1 MRAIFYNGIPDWFR
15 RTPVLILT
23 GERGIMTITIQLIK
37 DETLGVTFPYDARLV
52 ELIRLLRVRRWN
64 ASKKRWEVHLSHLP
78 ELLRIFKLEE
88 NRIDPTILEK
98 WKAAAAQTGLRV
110 RLGALRG
117 KIAGA
122 GAPLDR
128 IDAATSFPVP
138 GHKFSEKFQTGQ
150 WDGRKH
156 LFDARAMT
164 FPAGLWSRVEKQLKA
179 AGGEYAVEP
188 EPLPPE
194 RFGPLGAAGQQV
206 ALRPYQAN
214 ALETAIACPRG
225 IIQMATGGGKTML
238 AAHLIRRLDRPA
250 LFFVHTLDLLYQ
262 TARVFERELGREI
275 GILGDGQACLRPVTV
290 ATIQTVA
297 NACSGTR
304 PSRKSR
310 ADADDEEEPQEQPV
324 HFDDATRREVIDW
337 LEAVPV
343 VIFDECHHVP
353 ADTFYKIAMRAAAAR
368 HRYGLSATPWRD
380 DGADLMLEAAL
391 GPCIHKTAASDLID
405 AGYLVRPVIQMLP
418 APVVAVRRRSDYH
431 DCYTAAIVENRERNR
446 VIAARA
452 RQWAAEGRSV
462 LILVAQVAH
471 GLELAG
477 LLPEARFAHGGLESE
492 LRRQYLG
499 ELEQKLRPIMIATT
513 LADEGLDVPTL
524 GGLILA
530 GGGKSQ
536 TRAFQRIGRVL
547 RPAEGKNE
555 ARVLD
560 FLDDAPWLRNHSQA
574 RLALYRQEPRFQIQM
589 LRRDTTCPTGF

>member
-1 MRAIFYNGIPDWFR
+1 MAP
-15 RTPVLILT
+15 
-23 GERGIMTITIQLIK
+23 TIQLIK
-37 DETLGVTFPYDARLV
+37 DETLGVTFAYDARV
-52 ELIRLLRVRRWN
+52 VDLIKLLRVRRWN
-64 ASKKRWEVHLSHLP
+64 AAKKRWEVHLSHLP
-78 ELLRIFKLEE
+78 ELMRIFKLEE
-88 NRIDPTILEK
+88 SQIDPDISKRFKDALP
-98 WKAAAAQTGLRV
+98 QSGLRV
-110 RLGALRG
+110 RLGTLRG
-117 KIAGA
+117 KISGS
-122 GAPLDR
+122 GAPIEK
-128 IDAATSFPVP
+128 IDAATSFLIP
-138 GHKFSEKFQTGQ
+138 GHKFSPKFKSGQ

-156 LFDARAMT
+156 LFDTRALT
-164 FPAGLWSRVEKQLKA
+164 FPAGLWSKVEIQLKA
-179 AGGEYAVEP
+179 AKAEYSVEHEATAP
-188 EPLPPE
+188 NTYQ
-194 RFGPLGAAGQQV
+194 PLGAAAQKV
-206 ALRPYQAN
+206 ALRPYQEAALSA
-214 ALETAIACPRG
+214 ALENSRG

-238 AAHLIRRLDRPA
+238 AAHLLRRLDRPA
-250 LFFVHTLDLLYQ
+250 MFFVHTLDLLYQ
-262 TARVFERELGREI
+262 AAGVFERELGCEI
-275 GILGDGQACLRPVTV
+275 GILGDGQANLRPITV

-304 PSRKSR
+304 PARRPK
-310 ADADDEEEPQEQPV
+310 AGEDEEERVEKPV
-324 HFDDATRREVIDW
+324 HFDDATRREVIDF
-337 LEAVPV
+337 LESVPV

-353 ADTFYKIAMRAAAAR
+353 ADTFYKIAMRTLAAQR
-368 HRYGLSATPWRD
+368 RYGLSATPWRD

-391 GPCIHKTAASDLID
+391 GPCLHETRASDLID
-405 AGYLVRPVIQMLP
+405 AGYLVKPLIQMLP
-418 APVVAVRRRSDYH
+418 APIVALRRRTEYH
-431 DCYTAAIVENRERNR
+431 DCYAAAIVENRERNR

-471 GLELAG
+471 GLQLAG

-547 RPAEGKNE
+547 RPAGGKTE

-589 LRRDTTCPTGF
+589 LRREATCPTGF

>member
-1 MRAIFYNGIPDWFR
+1 MNI
-15 RTPVLILT
+15 
-23 GERGIMTITIQLIK
+23 ELIK
-37 DETLGVTFPYDARLV
+37 DETLGVTFAYDAKV
-52 ELIRLLRVRRWN
+52 IELIKILRVRKWN

-78 ELLRIFKLEE
+78 ELMRIFHLEE
-88 NRIDPTILEK
+88 NQIDPEIFKE
-98 WKAAAAQTGLRV
+98 WKAGAEQKGLRV
-110 RLGALRG
+110 RLGPLRG
-117 KIAGA
+117 KISGP
-122 GAPLDR
+122 GAPLDK
-128 IDAATSFPVP
+128 IDAATSFFIP
-138 GHKFSEKFQTGQ
+138 GHKFSPKFKSGQ

-164 FPAGLWSRVEKQLKA
+164 FPAGLWAKVEKQIQA
-179 AGGEYAVEP
+179 AKVEYAIEHEP
-188 EPLPPE
+188 TAPDRFQPLS
-194 RFGPLGAAGQQV
+194 AAPRKV
-206 ALRPYQAN
+206 ALRPYQIA
-214 ALETAIACPRG
+214 ALNSAIENPRG

-238 AAHLIRRLDRPA
+238 AAHLLRRLDRPA

-262 TARVFERELGREI
+262 AARVFERELGREI
-275 GILGDGQACLRPVTV
+275 GILGDGQANLRPITV

-297 NACSGTR
+297 NACGGTR
-304 PSRKSR
+304 VSRKPR
-310 ADADDEEEPQEQPV
+310 ADDDEEEREEKPV
-324 HFDDATRREVIDW
+324 HFDDATRREVIEF

-353 ADTFYKIAMRAAAAR
+353 ADTFYKIAMRTVAAR
-368 HRYGLSATPWRD
+368 RRYGLSATPWRD

-391 GPCIHKTAASDLID
+391 GPCIHETRASDLID
-405 AGYLVRPVIQMLP
+405 AGYLVRPLIQMLP
-418 APVVAVRRRSDYH
+418 APLVAVRRRADYH
-431 DCYTAAIVENRERNR
+431 DCYAAAIVENRERNR

-452 RQWAAEGRSV
+452 RAWVAEGRSV

-471 GLELAG
+471 GMELAG
-477 LLPEARFAHGGLESE
+477 MLPEARFAHGGLESE

-547 RPAEGKNE
+547 RPAEGKTE

-589 LRRDTTCPTGF
+589 LRREASCPSGF

>member
-1 MRAIFYNGIPDWFR
+1 
-15 RTPVLILT
+15 
-23 GERGIMTITIQLIK
+23 MTTAVIELLK
-37 DETLGVTFPYDARLV
+37 EDTLSVTFPYDAKTV
-52 ELIRLLRVRRWN
+52 GLIKILRVRRWN
-64 ASKKRWEVHLSHLP
+64 ASRKRWEVHLSHLP
-78 ELLRIFKLEE
+78 ELLRIFKLSEE
-88 NRIDPTILEK
+88 QVDPEILK
-98 WKAAAAQTGLRV
+98 KYRDGWTGTGLRV
-110 RLGALRG
+110 KLGPLRG
-117 KIAGA
+117 KLSGP
-122 GAPLDR
+122 GAPIER

-138 GHKFSEKFQTGQ
+138 GFKFSEKFKTGQ

-156 LFDARAMT
+156 LFDARGLT
-164 FPAGLWSRVEKQLKA
+164 FPAGLWSKVQAQLEAAKVSYEVETERAPEGRFRPLSA
-179 AGGEYAVEP
+179 AP
-188 EPLPPE
+188 ENVP
-194 RFGPLGAAGQQV
+194 
-206 ALRPYQAN
+206 LRPYQ
-214 ALETAIACPRG
+214 ETALAQALANGCG

-262 TARVFERELGREI
+262 TARVFERELGQEI
-275 GILGDGQACLRPVTV
+275 GILGDGQATLRPVTV

-297 NACSGTR
+297 TACSGTR
-304 PSRKSR
+304 PARKPKP
-310 ADADDEEEPQEQPV
+310 DDEEEREERPV
-324 HFDDATRREVIDW
+324 HFDEATRREVIDY
-337 LEAVPV
+337 LESVPV

-353 ADTFYKIAMRAAAAR
+353 ADTFYKIAMRTVGAR
-368 HRYGLSATPWRD
+368 WRFGLSATPWRD

-405 AGYLVRPVIQMLP
+405 AGYLVKPLIQMQP
-418 APVVAVRRRSDYH
+418 APPLALRRRMEYH
-431 DCYTAAIVENRERNR
+431 DLYQMAIVENRERNR

-452 RQWAAEGRSV
+452 RQWAAEGCSV

-471 GLELAG
+471 GELLSN
-477 LLPEARFAHGGLESE
+477 LLPEARFAYGSLDAE
-492 LRRQYLG
+492 LRRQYLD
-499 ELEQKLRPIMIATT
+499 ELERKLQPIMIATT

-547 RPAEGKNE
+547 RPADGKTQ

-589 LRRDTTCPTGF
+589 LRREAPCPSGS